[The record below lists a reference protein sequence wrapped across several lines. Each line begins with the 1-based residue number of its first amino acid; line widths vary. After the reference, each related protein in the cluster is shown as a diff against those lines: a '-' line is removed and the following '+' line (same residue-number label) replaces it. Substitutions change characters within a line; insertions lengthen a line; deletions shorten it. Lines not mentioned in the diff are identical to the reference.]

1 MFVQSQTPTHV
12 LSHSI
17 AQQYHRA
24 SWGYRLPPPGGT
36 LQLKLQAGS
45 SRCQVE
51 SQHFPCLPGPGKWS
65 PGTDARHLVLGEN
78 DRFVGPLPGAALTP
92 PVHAVSAHPELVK
105 INSVIIPPL
114 TATQSI
120 YTT

>member
-1 MFVQSQTPTHV
+1 M
-12 LSHSI
+12 
-17 AQQYHRA
+17 
-24 SWGYRLPPPGGT
+24 PGGIP
-36 LQLKLQAGS
+36 AF
-45 SRCQVE
+45 SR
-51 SQHFPCLPGPGKWS
+51 LPGPGKRS
-65 PGTDARHLVLGEN
+65 LRTDAEHLVLGRN
-78 DRFVGPLPGAALTP
+78 DEFTGPLLGAVLSP